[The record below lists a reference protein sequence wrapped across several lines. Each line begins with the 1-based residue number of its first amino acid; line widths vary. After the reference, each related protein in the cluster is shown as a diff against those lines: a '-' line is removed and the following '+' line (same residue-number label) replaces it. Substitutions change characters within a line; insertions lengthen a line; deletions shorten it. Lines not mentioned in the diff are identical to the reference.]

1 MAPGLF
7 IGNQISAMEPRK
19 LELAGIRQVLKVNGI
34 PSHFPFDPKRV
45 TEKVMAF
52 DDSPD
57 FTLGAKELAECFAFI
72 QETPTLV
79 VCTAGRS
86 RSAAVCISFLMLQR
100 GATFA

>member
-1 MAPGLF
+1 MVPGLF

-34 PSHFPFDPKRV
+34 PSNFPYDTKRV
-45 TEKVMAF
+45 TEKVMSF
-52 DDSPD
+52 DDSPE

-72 QETPTLV
+72 EEAPTLV

-86 RSAAVCISFLMLQR
+86 RSAAVCISFLMLRR
-100 GATFA
+100 GLTFS